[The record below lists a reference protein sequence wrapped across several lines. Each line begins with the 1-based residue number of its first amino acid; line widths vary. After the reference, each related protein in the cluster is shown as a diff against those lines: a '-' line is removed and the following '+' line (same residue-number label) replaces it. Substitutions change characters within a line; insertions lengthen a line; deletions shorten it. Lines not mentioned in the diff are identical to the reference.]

1 MNRLFAALLALGL
14 PAFATAAEAPPARPP
29 ISSKADLDRYLRDT
43 PPGTSPLDALSPGG
57 RKRFLAGLKFGEHSL
72 RGASLDDPTEELTH
86 PQMVA
91 LYALFGLEDHAGK
104 DGGLTPARQAQLQAE
119 RIAAAKQRGC
129 IPDQCPESPIE
140 QDYDALAD
148 SDNDTSLSDAQITAL
163 VRQRYDRAI
172 GRYRTAAQLQHVD
185 APDLRLLERATNI
198 VLNVA
203 TSPAYVDQMQRI
215 LAEMQRRGMAD
226 DKDYA
231 DLYGA
236 LVAGRRFAAAATLQR
251 EHPQMG
257 AAPLPTFVP
266 NIGTLPAGQPTALS
280 IDTHA
285 HTMSREAV
293 DLDGPLHIVV
303 IAGCHFSEDAAR
315 AIEGDAQLRPI
326 FTRHSTWLSNAS
338 SDLAAVPAWNR
349 QFADL
354 PMLVAW
360 DAHEWPMLDSWGM
373 PTYYVF
379 RNGQLAKKFSSW
391 EGIAALKQSLREA
404 GALQ

>member
-14 PAFATAAEAPPARPP
+14 PAFATAAVAPPAHPP

-43 PPGTSPLDALSPGG
+43 PPGTSPLDALLPGG
-57 RKRFLAGLKFGEHSL
+57 RKRFLAGLKFGEHNL
-72 RGASLDDPTEELTH
+72 GGASLDDPPEELTH

-91 LYALFGLEDHAGK
+91 LYALFGLEAYAGK
-104 DGGLTPARQAQLQAE
+104 NGGLTPARQSQLQAE
-119 RIAAAKQRGC
+119 RIAAARQRGC
-129 IPDQCPESPIE
+129 IPAQCPESPIE

-148 SDNDTSLSDAQITAL
+148 SDNDTSLSDAQIAAQ

-185 APDLRLLERATNI
+185 APDLGLLKRATHI
-198 VLNVA
+198 ALNVA
-203 TSPAYVDQMQRI
+203 AYPAYVDQMQRI

-226 DKDYA
+226 DEDYA

-251 EHPQMG
+251 EHPKMG

-266 NIGTLPAGQPTALS
+266 NTEALPAGQPTALS
-280 IDTHA
+280 IDTHT
-285 HTMSREAV
+285 HTMHREAV

-315 AIEGDAQLRPI
+315 AIEDDAQLRPL
-326 FTRHSTWLSNAS
+326 FARHSTWLSNAS
-338 SDLAAVPAWNR
+338 SDLAAVPVWNR

-354 PMLVAW
+354 PMRVAW
-360 DAHEWPMLDSWGM
+360 DEHEWPMLDSWSM

-391 EGIAALKQSLREA
+391 DGVAALKQSLREA